1 MTTHSAAHPIHGTD
15 VALPPLVGF
24 AVGHLKFVAFVA
36 ACLVLSAGA
45 RVLNADVPSGVGSTS
60 AAVFF
65 PQATGTLRER
75 AALADAP
82 GGAPGRLLGVGEIV
96 AVGGSM
102 AGTGRFG
109 TGPAGTGRDDS
120 GAYWVEV
127 VTPAGASAYGFLPV
141 DAVIITAGRV
151 PELRYDAAAPAE
163 WLAPAGPSSAV
174 PSEPGGAAAVNS
186 ASAADAR
193 TVTISWLPD
202 SVLGHRDQIAA
213 VASAAHVD
221 PDLVAILVLVE
232 SGGNPDATSSAGA
245 RGLMQL
251 MPGTALE
258 MANRAGMR
266 DFDLAALADADTNLT
281 LGTAYIASMLGA
293 FGLADDPDW
302 QRSVELAAAA
312 YNGGPGHVGQHLTTG
327 QPLFA
332 ETASYQRWVGGMWR
346 ERRDADSATYRSWLA
361 AGGQRLVDAASD
373 KIVLAATLTP

>member
-1 MTTHSAAHPIHGTD
+1 MTTHSAAHPIHGAD
-15 VALPPLVGF
+15 VALPPLVGV

-45 RVLNADVPSGVGSTS
+45 RVLNADAPSGAGPTT

-102 AGTGRFG
+102 AGTGLEG
-109 TGPAGTGRDDS
+109 TGLEGN

-127 VTPAGASAYGFLPV
+127 VTPAGASAFGFLPV

-163 WLAPAGPSSAV
+163 WLAPTGPSSAV
-174 PSEPGGAAAVNS
+174 PAEPGGAAEVS
-186 ASAADAR
+186 VASAADAR
-193 TVTISWLPD
+193 AVTIAWLPD
-202 SVLGHRDQIAA
+202 SVLAHRNRIAA

-258 MANRAGMR
+258 MANRAGMH
-266 DFDLAALADADTNLT
+266 DFELAALADADTNLT

-293 FGLADDPDW
+293 FGRADDPDW

-346 ERRDADSATYRSWLA
+346 ERRDAESATYRSWLA

-373 KIVLAATLTP
+373 RIVLAAALTP